1 MNYERSYGSGK
12 YSAPFEGVI
21 TNLERRYNANTYDYV
36 KNDIERYVN
45 DVTCPKCHGARLND
59 EVLAVTINGLIYEF
73 TMSIKKKWFC
83 KFIGASDREKMIG
96 EQILKRNPRQDLNSC
111 LT

>member
-1 MNYERSYGSGK
+1 MDIDGLGPSIIEQMIDVYKRQGK

-59 EVLAVTINGLIYEF
+59 
-73 TMSIKKKWFC
+73 
-83 KFIGASDREKMIG
+83 
-96 EQILKRNPRQDLNSC
+96 C
-111 LT
+111 LLYTSRCV